1 MKAVILGEKKGK
13 LEVVASGKT
22 SEMQKELKAIRAL
35 SALPNGY
42 EVVKLVVIARG
53 LLRTLSKIKLAS
65 KEAPKKAAKKA
76 PKKEAKK

>member
-42 EVVKLVVIARG
+42 DVVKLVVIARG

-65 KEAPKKAAKKA
+65 KGPKKAAKKT
-76 PKKEAKK
+76 PKKEAKD

>member
-42 EVVKLVVIARG
+42 DVVKLVVIARG

-65 KEAPKKAAKKA
+65 KGPKKAAKKA
-76 PKKEAKK
+76 PKKEAKE

>member
-65 KEAPKKAAKKA
+65 KAPKKAAKKA
-76 PKKEAKK
+76 PKKEAKD